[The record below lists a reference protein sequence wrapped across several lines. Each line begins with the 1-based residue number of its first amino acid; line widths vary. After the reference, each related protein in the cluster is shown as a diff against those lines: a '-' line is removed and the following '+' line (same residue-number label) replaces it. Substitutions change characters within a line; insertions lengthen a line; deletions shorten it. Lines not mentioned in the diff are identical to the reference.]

1 MRLILLI
8 CSFVSNFDALSLLF
22 NFFQESHLDTF
33 NFVRKS
39 AIKMGRLH
47 THNHGKS
54 HSIRPIDLKKPDW
67 VKQTNEEIEALIV
80 KYAKDGMTASQI
92 GLKLRDQHAIPLV
105 KPIIKKTITDVL
117 KDNKLIP
124 EIPEDLNNIVMKAV
138 NLQKHLKDNKSDSRN
153 VRALELVE
161 AKVHRLSTHYKKRG
175 LIDQKWKYKS
185 VVAQLE

>member
-1 MRLILLI
+1 
-8 CSFVSNFDALSLLF
+8 
-22 NFFQESHLDTF
+22 
-33 NFVRKS
+33 
-39 AIKMGRLH
+39 MGRLH

-67 VKQTNEEIEALIV
+67 VKQTNEEIEALII

-92 GLKLRDQHAIPLV
+92 GIKLRDQHAIPLV
-105 KPIIKKTITDVL
+105 KPIINKSITDVL
-117 KDNKLIP
+117 KENKLMP

-138 NLQKHLKDNKSDSRN
+138 NLQKHIKENKSDSRN

-161 AKVHRLSTHYKKRG
+161 AKVHRLSTHYKKVG
-175 LIDQKWKYKS
+175 TIDQKWKYKS